1 MTPSDQPEN
10 PEGPDVPESLET
22 VVDAESAAIE
32 VGEVGE
38 VDEVDATE
46 LAAESPQ
53 GPQTPP
59 SLPGSAQRAL
69 AWCRQ
74 RWAAVLTVAAL
85 LVSAVTAGSVYWWL
99 YRPDRLT
106 DTASQEQ
113 VLSAAREATEALLS
127 YSPEEV
133 DTDVAAAKA
142 LLTGDFL
149 QKYTEFADTVVVP
162 AAKGRGVK
170 TEANV
175 ARAAMSQMRPGDAR
189 VLIFVNQVT
198 TSKERPT
205 PALATS
211 SVMVTLVRSDGRW
224 LVSEFNPI

>member
-10 PEGPDVPESLET
+10 PEGTEVPESLDT
-22 VVDAESAAIE
+22 VVDTESAAIE
-32 VGEVGE
+32 I
-38 VDEVDATE
+38 DEVDATE
-46 LAAESPQ
+46 PAETSQQSP
-53 GPQTPP
+53 
-59 SLPGSAQRAL
+59 PGSAQRAL

-127 YSPEEV
+127 YSPEKV

-149 QKYTEFADTVVVP
+149 QKYTEFADSVVVP

-175 ARAAMSQMRPGDAR
+175 ARAAVSQMRPGDAH

-211 SVMVTLVRSDGRW
+211 SVMVTMVRSDGRW

>member
-1 MTPSDQPEN
+1 MTPSDQPEH
-10 PEGPDVPESLET
+10 PEGPDIPESLET
-22 VVDAESAAIE
+22 VVDADSAAIE

-38 VDEVDATE
+38 VDDVDATE

-59 SLPGSAQRAL
+59 SPPGSAQRAL

-133 DTDVAAAKA
+133 DADVAAAKA

>member
-10 PEGPDVPESLET
+10 PEGPDIPESLET

-59 SLPGSAQRAL
+59 SPPGSAQRAL
-69 AWCRQ
+69 AWSRQ

>member
-1 MTPSDQPEN
+1 MTPSDQPESS
-10 PEGPDVPESLET
+10 EDTGSADASEV
-22 VVDAESAAIE
+22 VVDAESGAIDIDAIDI
-32 VGEVGE
+32 
-38 VDEVDATE
+38 DEVA
-46 LAAESPQ
+46 AAEPAATSPAH
-53 GPQTPP
+53 P
-59 SLPGSAQRAL
+59 PGSAQRAL

-85 LVSAVTAGSVYWWL
+85 LVSAATAGSVYWWL

-106 DTASQEQ
+106 DTAGQEQ

-127 YSPEEV
+127 YSPEKV
-133 DTDVAAAKA
+133 DTDVATAKA

-162 AAKGRGVK
+162 AAKDRGVK

-175 ARAAMSQMRPGDAR
+175 ARAAVSQMRPDDAQ

-211 SVMVTLVRSDGRW
+211 SVMVTMVRSAGRW

>member
-1 MTPSDQPEN
+1 MTPSDQPESSEDTGSADN
-10 PEGPDVPESLET
+10 SEA
-22 VVDAESAAIE
+22 VVDAESGAIE
-32 VGEVGE
+32 I
-38 VDEVDATE
+38 DEVEATE
-46 LAAESPQ
+46 PDAASVLSPP
-53 GPQTPP
+53 GA
-59 SLPGSAQRAL
+59 PGSAQRAL

-85 LVSAVTAGSVYWWL
+85 LVSAATAGSVYWWL

-106 DTASQEQ
+106 DTAGQEQ
-113 VLSAAREATEALLS
+113 MLSAAREATEALLS
-127 YSPEEV
+127 YSPEKV
-133 DTDVAAAKA
+133 DTDVATAKA

-162 AAKGRGVK
+162 AAKDRGVK

-175 ARAAMSQMRPGDAR
+175 ARAAVSQMRPDDAH

-211 SVMVTLVRSDGRW
+211 SVMVTMVRSAGRW

>member
-32 VGEVGE
+32 VDEVGD

>member
-10 PEGPDVPESLET
+10 AEAPESPE
-22 VVDAESAAIE
+22 APESGAIE
-32 VGEVGE
+32 VDGLGG
-38 VDEVDATE
+38 DETDVDAPE
-46 LAAESPQ
+46 IAAP
-53 GPQTPP
+53 GTPP
-59 SLPGSAQRAL
+59 GTAQRAL

-85 LVSAVTAGSVYWWL
+85 LVSAAAAGSVYWWL

-106 DTASQEQ
+106 DAAGQEQ

-127 YSPEEV
+127 YSPEKV

-162 AAKGRGVK
+162 AAKSRGVK

-175 ARAAMSQMRPGDAR
+175 ARAALSAMRPDNAN
-189 VLIFVNQVT
+189 VLVFVNQVT

-211 SVMVTLVRSDGRW
+211 SVMVTMVRSDGRW
-224 LVSEFNPI
+224 LVSEFTPI

>member
-10 PEGPDVPESLET
+10 PEGTEVPESLDT
-22 VVDAESAAIE
+22 VVDTESAAIE
-32 VGEVGE
+32 I
-38 VDEVDATE
+38 DEADATE
-46 LAAESPQ
+46 LAEAGHQSP
-53 GPQTPP
+53 
-59 SLPGSAQRAL
+59 PGSAQRAL

-127 YSPEEV
+127 YSPEKV

-162 AAKGRGVK
+162 AAKDRGVK

-175 ARAAMSQMRPGDAR
+175 ARAAVSQMRPGDAH

-211 SVMVTLVRSDGRW
+211 SVMVTMVRSDGRW

>member
-32 VGEVGE
+32 VDEVGD

-59 SLPGSAQRAL
+59 GPPGSAQRAL
-69 AWCRQ
+69 AWSRQ

>member
-1 MTPSDQPEN
+1 MTPSDQPESSEDTGSADN
-10 PEGPDVPESLET
+10 SEA
-22 VVDAESAAIE
+22 VVDAESGAIDIDAIDAINIDEAE
-32 VGEVGE
+32 V
-38 VDEVDATE
+38 A
-46 LAAESPQ
+46 AAEPAATSPAH
-53 GPQTPP
+53 P
-59 SLPGSAQRAL
+59 PGSAQRAL

-85 LVSAVTAGSVYWWL
+85 LVSAATAGSVYWWL

-106 DTASQEQ
+106 DTAGQEQ
-113 VLSAAREATEALLS
+113 MLSAAREATEALLS
-127 YSPEEV
+127 YSPEKV
-133 DTDVAAAKA
+133 DTDVATAKA

-175 ARAAMSQMRPGDAR
+175 ARAALSQMRPDDAH

-211 SVMVTLVRSDGRW
+211 SVMVTMVRSAGRW